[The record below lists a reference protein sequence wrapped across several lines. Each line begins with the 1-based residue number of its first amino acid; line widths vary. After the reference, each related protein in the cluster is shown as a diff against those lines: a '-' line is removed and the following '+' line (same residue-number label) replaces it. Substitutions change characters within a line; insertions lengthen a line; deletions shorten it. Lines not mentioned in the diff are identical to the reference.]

1 MAESDSINNSIPAG
15 QMRTLGKT
23 EIRIAP
29 VGLGCWPIAG
39 MTSLDVNDQ
48 DSVRT
53 VQTAI
58 DMGINMLDTAYG
70 YGANGESD
78 ALIRKAIAGQR
89 DKVVIASKAGMHW
102 KPDGNR
108 CFDASPS
115 RVIQECEESLLR
127 LGVDEIDLFYLH
139 AVDPNVSVQDSASAF
154 AQLLEKGKIRSVGVS
169 NVTVEQLNSFSD
181 VCEVAAVQPP
191 YNMLQREIE
200 KDLIPWCRQRQ
211 ISVINYWPLMKGLLA
226 GKIRRG
232 HAFAPEDKRQTYDVF
247 QGAQYERAQ
256 QLLDCLDD
264 VAKEV
269 DKTLAQV
276 VVNWTIHQP
285 GITATLCG
293 AKRDWQIA
301 ETAGAM
307 GWRLEDGQIKKIENF
322 LA

>member
-15 QMRTLGKT
+15 QMRPLGKT

-139 AVDPNVSVQDSASAF
+139 AVDPNVSVQDSANAF

-191 YNMLQREIE
+191 YNMLQRDIE
-200 KDLIPWCRQRQ
+200 KDLIPWCLQRQ
-211 ISVINYWPLMKGLLA
+211 ISVSTTG
-226 GKIRRG
+226 R
-232 HAFAPEDKRQTYDVF
+232 
-247 QGAQYERAQ
+247 
-256 QLLDCLDD
+256 
-264 VAKEV
+264 
-269 DKTLAQV
+269 
-276 VVNWTIHQP
+276 
-285 GITATLCG
+285 
-293 AKRDWQIA
+293 
-301 ETAGAM
+301 
-307 GWRLEDGQIKKIENF
+307 
-322 LA
+322 

>member
-1 MAESDSINNSIPAG
+1 MPQPHSNDSSNIADC
-15 QMRTLGKT
+15 MRPLGKT
-23 EIRIAP
+23 DIRIAP

-39 MTSLDVNDQ
+39 MTSLGVNDE

-53 VQTAI
+53 VRSAI

-108 CFDASPS
+108 CFDARPA
-115 RVIQECEESLLR
+115 RVVQECEESLLR

-139 AVDPNVSVQDSASAF
+139 AVDPNVPVQDSATAF
-154 AQLLEKGKIRSVGVS
+154 AQLLEQGKIRSVGVS
-169 NVTVEQLNSFSD
+169 NVTVEQLNSFSN
-181 VCEVAAVQPP
+181 VCAVAAVEPP
-191 YNMLQREIE
+191 YNMLQRDIE

-211 ISVINYWPLMKGLLA
+211 ISVINYWSLMKGLLA

-232 HAFAPEDKRQTYDVF
+232 HEFAPEDKRPSYDVF
-247 QGAQYERAQ
+247 HGAKFERAQ
-256 QLLDCLDD
+256 QLLDCLDI
-264 VAKEV
+264 VAEEV
-269 DKTLAQV
+269 DKTVAQV

-307 GWRLEDGQIKKIENF
+307 GWQLEDAQMKKIGDF
-322 LA
+322 LG